1 MSKDEEWSGLL
12 KIPAEVVISELRV
25 KLGIQDSYIGELE
38 HKLKQREAKDI
49 KESKLLHLEKEI
61 QRLELKLQDAES
73 RLGDMGKKNRILESQ
88 LFNILKEK
96 QNAKTVKTS

>member
-1 MSKDEEWSGLL
+1 MSRDSEWSGLL

-25 KLGIQDSYIGELE
+25 KLGAQDSYIAELE
-38 HKLKQREAKDI
+38 HKLKQREPKDI
-49 KESKLLHLEKEI
+49 KESKLLHLEKEVE
-61 QRLELKLQDAES
+61 RLELKIQDAES

-96 QNAKTVKTS
+96 QNAKTT